1 MKSKKTK
8 SIKLL
13 AVSTL
18 AITTL
23 GTVATIPSTN
33 IFAASITQ
41 KSGDE
46 NRGKIEAISNVFDTY
61 EAAEKFAFGELLEE
75 CNTNKS
81 FRVRC
86 ISGNRLR

>member
-41 KSGDE
+41 KSGD
-46 NRGKIEAISNVFDTY
+46 
-61 EAAEKFAFGELLEE
+61 
-75 CNTNKS
+75 
-81 FRVRC
+81 
-86 ISGNRLR
+86 

>member
-23 GTVATIPSTN
+23 GAAVTIPSTN
-33 IFAASITQ
+33 VFAASITK

-46 NRGKIEAISNVFDTY
+46 NRGKIEAISN
-61 EAAEKFAFGELLEE
+61 AFA
-75 CNTNKS
+75 T
-81 FRVRC
+81 
-86 ISGNRLR
+86 